1 MFTAGIHLSAVS
13 DHLLGGA
20 ILQADSLVG
29 SFVAFDGEFAAV
41 TGRDFGCQT
50 VDAARFEI
58 APGAGFGI
66 DASVGESVGNVNLLL
81 RAIDRVN
88 DSGGKHI
95 AVAARTG
102 QSDAITAQRQRDTVR
117 GVGHVAE
124 QAVPEAAAARERGGR
139 FADDKRYGGEFRI
152 DILRPRVEPNARRG
166 MRERESPVVICNC
179 ITEIAVRPELQ
190 FVWNVLVLNRRY
202 AGFTAVSSHVVE
214 NTVRG
219 FARQTF
225 ETESGRCAV
234 DTGLGALHVVH
245 PDTVGGTPCE
255 ENSAS
260 VVRCELRAGC
270 RT

>member
-1 MFTAGIHLSAVS
+1 
-13 DHLLGGA
+13 
-20 ILQADSLVG
+20 
-29 SFVAFDGEFAAV
+29 
-41 TGRDFGCQT
+41 
-50 VDAARFEI
+50 
-58 APGAGFGI
+58 
-66 DASVGESVGNVNLLL
+66 
-81 RAIDRVN
+81 
-88 DSGGKHI
+88 
-95 AVAARTG
+95 
-102 QSDAITAQRQRDTVR
+102 
-117 GVGHVAE
+117 
-124 QAVPEAAAARERGGR
+124 
-139 FADDKRYGGEFRI
+139 
-152 DILRPRVEPNARRG
+152 

-260 VVRCELRAGC
+260 VVRCELVRVAEPENPVSVTGPPVSRGISAARSAGSVVQAASMSANE
-270 RT
+270 TNSVFS